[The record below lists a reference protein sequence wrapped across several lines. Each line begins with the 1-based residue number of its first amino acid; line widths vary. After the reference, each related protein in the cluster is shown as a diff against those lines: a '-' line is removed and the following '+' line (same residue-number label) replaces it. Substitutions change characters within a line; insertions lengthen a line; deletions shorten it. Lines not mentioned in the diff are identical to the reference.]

1 MGTRFLKS
9 LDGGKVMA
17 TTTRLEFRIRP
28 ESKELIEQAAQL
40 LGMSV
45 SEFANSRLVQLARQ
59 VISEHNVTKLTNRDR
74 DIFLAMLEADTE
86 PNAALRKAF
95 REVK

>member
-1 MGTRFLKS
+1 
-9 LDGGKVMA
+9 MA
-17 TTTRLEFRIRP
+17 TTTTRLEFRLRP

-40 LGMSV
+40 LGMTV

-59 VISEHNVTKLTNRDR
+59 IIAEHNITRLTDRDR
-74 DIFLAMLEADTE
+74 DIFLAMLDADSK

>member
-1 MGTRFLKS
+1 
-9 LDGGKVMA
+9 MA
-17 TTTRLEFRIRP
+17 TTTSRLEFRLRP

-40 LGMSV
+40 LGITV

-59 VISEHNVTKLTNRDR
+59 IIAEHHITQLTSRDR

-86 PNAALRKAF
+86 PNAALKKAF